1 MEAPLLAYLHTHLE
15 AAKLPLTTVA
25 RASRGRRQ
33 VSEWKQTRP
42 WEGQDRREKGERR
55 AGVLVHGA

>member
-1 MEAPLLAYLHTHLE
+1 MEAPLLAHLRTHLE

-25 RASRGRRQ
+25 RASRGRL
-33 VSEWKQTRP
+33 VSEWKQARH